1 MKLFTGKRRNGKSTK
16 LVKEFC
22 TFDPDRP
29 ETHTHRVLYT
39 RNNIGSRMFV
49 ESLANYPPYD
59 LGKGAYISPF
69 GYLFIRNINDIFDTN
84 STFSGLRPLVY
95 IDEWVPNYPIE
106 ALAIESADAI
116 KNFSDEEI
124 AEEYL
129 KRTEMWKALK

>member
-1 MKLFTGKRRNGKSTK
+1 MELFTGKRGNGKSTK

-29 ETHTHRVLYT
+29 ETHTNRVLYT
-39 RNNIGSRMFV
+39 VNILNSRNII
-49 ESLANYPPYD
+49 ESVVDYPYD
-59 LGKGAYISPF
+59 FGKGAYISPF
-69 GYLFIRNINDIFDTN
+69 GYLFIRSTSYIFDTTA
-84 STFSGLRPLVY
+84 SAFSSHRPLVY
-95 IDEWVPNYPIE
+95 IDEFYNTGIQ

-116 KNFSDEEI
+116 ENFSDEEI